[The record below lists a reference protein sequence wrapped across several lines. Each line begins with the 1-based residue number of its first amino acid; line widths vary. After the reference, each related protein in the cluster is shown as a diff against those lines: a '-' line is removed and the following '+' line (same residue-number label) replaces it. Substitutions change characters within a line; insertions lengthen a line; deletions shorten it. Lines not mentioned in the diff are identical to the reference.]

1 MGKRMREAAT
11 VLFSEEQIRERVR
24 VVGSEIAEAFSDEE
38 LCVVGLM
45 KSCLVF
51 MADLIRA
58 VPLELT
64 CHTLRV
70 VQTGEDEASS
80 RVEIV
85 YATEVP
91 FKGKNV
97 LLLDDVI
104 DTGIT
109 LRFLVDHV
117 KDHEPKQLKICSLID
132 KPQERKVDL
141 EPDWTLFTLSDP
153 LDDRFIVGYGLD
165 SAERYMG
172 LPYLGT
178 IPRDTNGGAR
188 RVMTDSAAANAG
200 GSK

>member
-1 MGKRMREAAT
+1 MNAVPK
-11 VLFSEEQIRERVR
+11 VLFSEEAIRSRIGQ
-24 VVGSEIAEAFSDEE
+24 VGTEIAAAFPGQE

-58 VPLELT
+58 IPLELT

-70 VQTGEDEASS
+70 VQSGEGEASS
-80 RVEIV
+80 KVEIV

-91 FKGKNV
+91 YRRRNV

-104 DTGIT
+104 DTGVT
-109 LRFLVDHV
+109 LSFLIDHIRQH
-117 KDHEPKQLKICSLID
+117 DPKQLKVCALID
-132 KPQERKVDL
+132 KPNQRKL
-141 EPDWTLFTLSDP
+141 ELSPDWSVFSVPEP
-153 LDDRFIVGYGLD
+153 LEDRFIVGYGLE

-178 IPRDTNGGAR
+178 IPRTQDGDGGPDDPAQGPSR
-188 RVMTDSAAANAG
+188 RQ
-200 GSK
+200 